1 MNNNTNNNKNINDAS
16 EYIHKLYDK
25 LTYFDMYGSSVI
37 IFLIIT
43 MIVFFVHTYCQVMQ
57 VRKEVADDWN
67 NQRCNPKYMPFAG
80 YITRPEGTS
89 AFDYTNENFQY
100 CVQNILTNV
109 TGYALQPFKY
119 MINSLQKI
127 FEMIGNSIQ
136 KIRDF
141 TNIFRQNIKVFAE
154 DVLHRILNVMVPLQN
169 VFIALSDSFQKIQ
182 GVMTAGLYTMLGTYY
197 TLQSLMG
204 AMLEMMIK
212 MLIVLVVIVVGLW
225 VMPFTWPA
233 AAATSAV
240 FLSISI
246 PLSII
251 VLFMS
256 EVLHIKTSAIPKLR
270 CFDKNTL
277 LTMNDGTFKKIQDV
291 EVGDILENKVMVTAK
306 MKVDASDLRMFSI
319 NNILVSESHIIKCED
334 NWIAIRDH
342 PLAIELP
349 ADSYTEPY
357 LYCLNT
363 SSKEIIINDLIFTDW
378 DEIYGGTL
386 DKVIFAIP
394 QNIFVKDHLNQ
405 KENIH
410 KYLDVGFDSDMNIYL
425 ANNTKKQIKDISI
438 GDILSTK
445 GIVYGIVEIDN
456 FYNKSLVDK
465 SLVDKTLVDS
475 ILGNNINK
483 SPNKLYHLLVSN
495 KCFETDGKI
504 IMDYND
510 KIDFICSKKII

>member
-1 MNNNTNNNKNINDAS
+1 MNNTNNNNKNINDAS

-25 LTYFDMYGSSVI
+25 LTYLDMYGSSVI

-43 MIVFFVHTYCQVMQ
+43 LFVFFVHTYCQVMQ

-89 AFDYTNENFQY
+89 AFDYTNENFQF
-100 CVQNILTNV
+100 CVQNILTNI
-109 TGYALQPFKY
+109 TGYALQPFQY
-119 MINSLQKI
+119 MINSLQQV
-127 FEMIGNSIQ
+127 FVMIANSIQ
-136 KIRDF
+136 QIRGF
-141 TNIFRQNIKVFAE
+141 MNIFREKIKVFTE
-154 DVLHRILNVMVPLQN
+154 DVLNRILNVMVPLQN
-169 VFIALSDSFQKIQ
+169 VFIAVADSFQKIQ

-197 TLQSLMG
+197 ALQSLMG

-225 VMPFTWPA
+225 ILPFTWPA

-251 VLFMS
+251 VLFMT
-256 EVLHIKTSAIPKLR
+256 EVLHIKSSSIPKLR

-277 LTMNDGTFKKIQDV
+277 LTMNNGTFKKIQEV
-291 EVGDILENKVMVTAK
+291 EVGDMLENKVMITAK

-319 NNILVSESHIIKCED
+319 NNVIVSESHIVKYKD

-342 PLAIELP
+342 PLAIELHVG
-349 ADSYTEPY
+349 SYTEPY

-363 SSKEIIINDLIFTDW
+363 SSKEIIINELVFTDW
-378 DEIYGGTL
+378 DEIYGETL
-386 DKVIFAIP
+386 DKVLLDIP
-394 QNIFVKDHLNQ
+394 QNIFIKDPLIQ

-410 KYLDVGFDSDMNIYL
+410 KYLDVGFNSDINIYL
-425 ANNTKKQIKDISI
+425 ANNTKKQIKDVSI
-438 GDILSTK
+438 GDVLSTK
-445 GIVYGIVEIDN
+445 GIVYGIVEIDH

-465 SLVDKTLVDS
+465 SLDDS
-475 ILGNNINK
+475 ILGNNIAK
-483 SPNKLYHLLVSN
+483 SQNKLYHLLVSN
-495 KCFETDGKI
+495 KCFETDRKI
-504 IMDYND
+504 IRDYND

>member
-1 MNNNTNNNKNINDAS
+1 MNNNNNNNEKNINDAS
-16 EYIHKLYDK
+16 EYIHNLYDK

-43 MIVFFVHTYCQVMQ
+43 LFVFFVHTYCQVMQ

-100 CVQNILTNV
+100 CVQNILTNI
-109 TGYALQPFKY
+109 TGYALQPFQY
-119 MINSLQKI
+119 MINSLQQV
-127 FEMIGNSIQ
+127 FVMIGNSIQ

-141 TNIFRQNIKVFAE
+141 MNIFRKNIKVFTE
-154 DVLHRILNVMVPLQN
+154 DVLNRILNVMVPLQN
-169 VFIALSDSFQKIQ
+169 VFIALADSLQKIQ

-197 TLQSLMG
+197 ALQSLMG

-212 MLIVLVVIVVGLW
+212 MLIVLVIIVVGLW
-225 VMPFTWPA
+225 IMPFTWPA

-251 VLFMS
+251 VLFMT
-256 EVLHIKTSAIPKLR
+256 EVLHIKSSSIPKLR

-277 LTMNDGTFKKIQDV
+277 LTMNNGTFKKIQEV
-291 EVGDILENKVMVTAK
+291 EVGDMLENKVMVTAK

-319 NNILVSESHIIKCED
+319 NNVIVSESHIVKYED
-334 NWIAIRDH
+334 KWIAIRDH
-342 PLAIELP
+342 PLAIELQVG
-349 ADSYTEPY
+349 SYTEPY

-363 SSKEIIINDLIFTDW
+363 SSKEIIINDLVFTDW
-378 DEIYGGTL
+378 DEIYSETL

-394 QNIFVKDHLNQ
+394 QNIFIKDPLAQ

-410 KYLDVGFDSDMNIYL
+410 KYLDIGFNTDMNIYL
-425 ANNTKKQIKDISI
+425 ANNTKKQIKDINI

-445 GIVYGIVEIDN
+445 GIVYGIVEIHN
-456 FYNKSLVDK
+456 FYNKS
-465 SLVDKTLVDS
+465 LVDS
-475 ILGNNINK
+475 ILGNNIAT
-483 SPNKLYHLLVSN
+483 SQNKLYHLLVSN
-495 KCFETDGKI
+495 KCFETDRKI
-504 IMDYND
+504 IRDYND